1 MVGKTDVD
9 RYVYK
14 QYNQMKN
21 LLYTE
26 QTRSVQKNGFCKQN
40 LLKKVQTDASTN
52 KLMTNYLY
60 NSDLANERILVNST
74 SNYKL
79 PALTITQTTTFK
91 AGSQLQ
97 QAT

>member
-1 MVGKTDVD
+1 MLTDN
-9 RYVYK
+9 VYK

-26 QTRSVQKNGFCKQN
+26 QTLSVQKNGFCKQN
-40 LLKKVQTDASTN
+40 LLKKVQIDASTN
-52 KLMTNYLY
+52 KLMINYLY

-74 SNYKL
+74 SNHKL
-79 PALTITQTTTFK
+79 PALTITQTTTCK